1 MIRFANQFNPKEL
14 DVAGRVLVDVPA
26 PGEDDT
32 EWSEAFELVSQWR
45 VTHAGP
51 LKAFRNNLG
60 RRVGDEG
67 IVAQRLKRMPT
78 IISKLGRLPWLKL
91 SRMQDIGGCRAIVG
105 SADDPVGSAGDALDL
120 ASDYVGSSIRH
131 ELTTHKNYI
140 DDPRASGYRG
150 LHLVYSYNSDRSTKW
165 HGLKTEIQ
173 IRTQFQHQWATAVE
187 TVGTFTRNELKSSL
201 GNQGWL
207 RFFALISSVIARLEN
222 TQPVPNTPSEFNDLL
237 EEIRECDKSL
247 GISERLAAFQS
258 LTSELENLR
267 GINNHWVGLELDLDA
282 LEVTAEAFR
291 SNDAA
296 EEQRANE
303 WYSAKEKA
311 HRNNPR
317 LEVVMVSVRSIRE
330 LRRAYPNYFSDLTEF
345 RALVKA
351 IID

>member
-1 MIRFANQFNPKEL
+1 MLFANEFDPKEI
-14 DVAGRVLVDVPA
+14 DAAGRVLANVPG
-26 PGEDDT
+26 PGEDDRD
-32 EWSEAFELVSQWR
+32 WVEALELVSQWR
-45 VTHAGP
+45 VAHAGP

-105 SADDPVGSAGDALDL
+105 SATEALDL
-120 ASDYVGSSIRH
+120 ASDYVDSSIRH

-150 LHLVYSYNSDRSTKW
+150 LHLVYSCNSDPSDKRN
-165 HGLKTEIQ
+165 GLKIEMQ
-173 IRTQFQHQWATAVE
+173 IRSQFQHQWATAVE
-187 TVGTFTRNELKSSL
+187 TVGTFTRNDLKSSL
-201 GNQGWL
+201 GDQTWL
-207 RFFALISSVIARLEN
+207 RFFALTSSAIARIEN
-222 TQPVPNTPSEFNDLL
+222 APLVPNTPNEPQDLL
-237 EEIRECDKSL
+237 DEIRECDRSL
-247 GISERLAAFQS
+247 GISERLATFQS

-267 GINNHWVGLELDLDA
+267 GIDNHWVGLELDLDV

-296 EEQRANE
+296 EEQRASD

-317 LEVVMVSVRSIRE
+317 VEVVMVSVRSIRE

-345 RALVKA
+345 RTLVQA

>member
-1 MIRFANQFNPKEL
+1 MSPFANEFDPKEL
-14 DVAGRVLVDVPA
+14 DAAGRVLVEVPG
-26 PGEDDT
+26 PGEDDS
-32 EWSEAFELVSQWR
+32 EWGEAFGLVSQWR

-51 LKAFRNNLG
+51 LRAFRNNLG
-60 RRVGDEG
+60 RRVGNEG

-91 SRMQDIGGCRAIVG
+91 SRMQDIGGCRAIVE
-105 SADDPVGSAGDALDL
+105 SADDALDL

-165 HGLKTEIQ
+165 NGLKTEIQ
-173 IRTQFQHQWATAVE
+173 IRSQFQHQWATAVE
-187 TVGTFTRNELKSSL
+187 TVGTFTRNELKSSV
-201 GNQGWL
+201 GNQTWL
-207 RFFALISSVIARLEN
+207 RFFALTSSVIAKLEN
-222 TQPVPNTPSEFNDLL
+222 TQPVPNTPNKQNDLL
-237 EEIRECDKSL
+237 EEIRECDESL
-247 GISERLAAFQS
+247 GISERLAAFQA
-258 LTSELENLR
+258 LTSQLENLR

-291 SNDAA
+291 SNDAV

-345 RALVKA
+345 RTLVQA